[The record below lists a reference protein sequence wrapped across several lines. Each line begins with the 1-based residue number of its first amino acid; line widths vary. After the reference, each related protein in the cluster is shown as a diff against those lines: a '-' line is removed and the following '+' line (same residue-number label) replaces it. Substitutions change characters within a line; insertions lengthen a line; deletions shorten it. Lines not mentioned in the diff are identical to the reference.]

1 MLAQPPV
8 QVQLP
13 PDEAELDVMLVAVVV
28 VTEVGAVEAVN
39 VAVTD
44 VVALIVSV
52 QVDKDPEHAPP
63 QAENV

>member
-1 MLAQPPV
+1 
-8 QVQLP
+8 
-13 PDEAELDVMLVAVVV
+13 MLVAVVV